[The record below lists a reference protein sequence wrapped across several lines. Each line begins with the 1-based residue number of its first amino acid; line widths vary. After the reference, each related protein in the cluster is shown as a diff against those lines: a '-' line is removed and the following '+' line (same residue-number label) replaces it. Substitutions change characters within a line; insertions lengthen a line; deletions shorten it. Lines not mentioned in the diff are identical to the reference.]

1 MSTSKFKKGAFEKG
15 SVVWLPCQVRGGP
28 FPNERRVYIK
38 TEISEWFGFVNTS
51 ELRAKV
57 QEGDDQV
64 RGVVVS
70 VTPDHVV
77 IGVRGQSPASGAIQ
91 ANPSQITQYGAQQA

>member
-1 MSTSKFKKGAFEKG
+1 MSVGKLKKGTFEKG
-15 SVVWLPCQVRGGP
+15 AVVWLPCQVRGGP

-51 ELRAKV
+51 ELKDKV
-57 QEGDDQV
+57 IEGPDHV
-64 RGVVVS
+64 RGVVVAVAS
-70 VTPDHVV
+70 DHLV

-91 ANPSQITQYGAQQA
+91 ANPSQITEYGAQQA